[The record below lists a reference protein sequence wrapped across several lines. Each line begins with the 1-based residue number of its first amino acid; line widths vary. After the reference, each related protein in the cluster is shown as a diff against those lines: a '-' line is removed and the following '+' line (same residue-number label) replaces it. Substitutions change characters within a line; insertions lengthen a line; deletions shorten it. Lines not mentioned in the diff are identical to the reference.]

1 MPDAPQGPKLHVDDD
16 WKAELQAEKHRV
28 EEKVKAAETSR
39 SPQGG
44 ATSSRPAGGATGPG
58 GRELPPASFETLVST
73 MASQALLFLG
83 AFPDPRTGQRVVHPE
98 LAKHNIDILGM
109 IEAKTK
115 GNLTPQEN
123 ELIGSTLYELRQ
135 AYIQILTAQ
144 REQRK
149 GG

>member
-39 SPQGG
+39 GTQGV
-44 ATSSRPAGGATGPG
+44 ATSSRPAGVSAG

-109 IEAKTK
+109 LEAKTK

-123 ELIGSTLYELRQ
+123 ELINSTLYELRQ

>member
-28 EEKVKAAETSR
+28 EEKVKAAEVSR
-39 SPQGG
+39 GSG
-44 ATSSRPAGGATGPG
+44 TGPGAASGRSAG
-58 GRELPPASFETLVST
+58 GRELPAATFETLVST

-98 LAKHNIDILGM
+98 LAKHNIDMLGM

-115 GNLTPQEN
+115 GNLTPQES
-123 ELIGSTLYELRQ
+123 ELLGSTLYELRQ